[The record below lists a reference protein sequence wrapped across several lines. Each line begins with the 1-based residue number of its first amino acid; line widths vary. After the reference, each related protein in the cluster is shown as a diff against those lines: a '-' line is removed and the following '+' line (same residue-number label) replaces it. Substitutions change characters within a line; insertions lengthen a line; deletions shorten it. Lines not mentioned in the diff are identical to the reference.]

1 MIANNFFVGIR
12 VVNIF
17 QQFFKLFQPEESE
30 GDELVAAELAVVDEM
45 AGRQTKNGGKGR
57 KRPSLAV
64 SGRGRRAA
72 KRAREPAQPALLE
85 VINWRRIADSQI
97 WDRYRK
103 ACYSF
108 LNINVMACLF

>member
-1 MIANNFFVGIR
+1 M
-12 VVNIF
+12 F
-17 QQFFKLFQPEESE
+17 QLEEESE
-30 GDELVAAELAVVDEM
+30 RDEPVAAELAVVDET

-85 VINWRRIADSQI
+85 VIYWLIADLQI
-97 WDRYRK
+97 CCGAVCGAAYVFICIW
-103 ACYSF
+103 
-108 LNINVMACLF
+108 

>member
-1 MIANNFFVGIR
+1 M
-12 VVNIF
+12 
-17 QQFFKLFQPEESE
+17 
-30 GDELVAAELAVVDEM
+30 DELVAAMAVVDETT
-45 AGRQTKNGGKGR
+45 GRQTKNGGKGR

-64 SGRGRRAA
+64 SGRRRAA
-72 KRAREPAQPALLE
+72 KRAREPAVLE
-85 VINWRRIADSQI
+85 VIYWRKIADSQM

>member
-1 MIANNFFVGIR
+1 M
-12 VVNIF
+12 
-17 QQFFKLFQPEESE
+17 FQPEESE
-30 GDELVAAELAVVDEM
+30 GDEPAEAALAVVEDET
-45 AGRQTKNGGKGR
+45 AGRRKNGGKGR

>member
-1 MIANNFFVGIR
+1 M
-12 VVNIF
+12 
-17 QQFFKLFQPEESE
+17 FQPEESE
-30 GDELVAAELAVVDEM
+30 GDEPAEAALAVVEDET
-45 AGRQTKNGGKGR
+45 AGRRKNGGKCR

-85 VINWRRIADSQI
+85 VISWWKIADSQL

-103 ACYSF
+103 LVTRF

>member
-1 MIANNFFVGIR
+1 M
-12 VVNIF
+12 
-17 QQFFKLFQPEESE
+17 FQPEEESE
-30 GDELVAAELAVVDEM
+30 RDEPVAASLAVVDET

-64 SGRGRRAA
+64 SGRGPRAA

-85 VINWRRIADSQI
+85 VINWRKIADSQM

-103 ACYSF
+103 LVTRF
-108 LNINVMACLF
+108 

>member
-1 MIANNFFVGIR
+1 M
-12 VVNIF
+12 
-17 QQFFKLFQPEESE
+17 FQPEESD
-30 GDELVAAELAVVDEM
+30 GDEPAAAELAVVDEM

-85 VINWRRIADSQI
+85 VINWRKIVDSQM

-103 ACYSF
+103 LVTRF
-108 LNINVMACLF
+108 

>member
-1 MIANNFFVGIR
+1 M
-12 VVNIF
+12 
-17 QQFFKLFQPEESE
+17 FQPEEESE
-30 GDELVAAELAVVDEM
+30 RDEPVAAMAVADET

-72 KRAREPAQPALLE
+72 KQAREPAQPALLE
-85 VINWRRIADSQI
+85 VICWRKIADSQM

-103 ACYSF
+103 VCYSF
-108 LNINVMACLF
+108 LDLNVMASLLTKFL